1 MFFASLCVVSVFP
14 VAVFVPIMLI
24 TATVK
29 ILREYPRA
37 AVFTLRLRHLQN
49 VKRARQ
55 RKRPEMA
62 DRPFETS
69 PLQGHRGGAGK

>member
-29 ILREYPRA
+29 ILREYP
-37 AVFTLRLRHLQN
+37 
-49 VKRARQ
+49 
-55 RKRPEMA
+55 
-62 DRPFETS
+62 
-69 PLQGHRGGAGK
+69 

>member
-69 PLQGHRGGAGK
+69 PLQGHHGGAGK